1 MAEVQRARGQQT
13 RTLNNCLRGS
23 RTDFHLFC
31 FLCHAHE
38 GCVYA
43 RLVILSIICLATE
56 EKEKYTIAR
65 EDDLSEGERNE
76 SARFGSVHIWKG
88 FFIASIFRRTE
99 GTLHQDDLWRVLG
112 FVEVRRE
119 RSGARRKRKKMKKQG
134 LCTTLTCVQYN
145 AEKEVAHGHARLQC
159 SDFVFRCTIKV

>member
-1 MAEVQRARGQQT
+1 MTSSIRELPHLAEVQRARGQQT

-88 FFIASIFRRTE
+88 FFIASIFRGRRVHYTRMIC
-99 GTLHQDDLWRVLG
+99 GASSALWKCGGR
-112 FVEVRRE
+112 EVGPE
-119 RSGARRKRKKMKKQG
+119 
-134 LCTTLTCVQYN
+134 
-145 AEKEVAHGHARLQC
+145 EKEKR
-159 SDFVFRCTIKV
+159 